1 MKPLSRLYFI
11 PLILFVACGD
21 EINRQDSIAEINVL
35 VEFCAKDFENAD
47 IASFVNRGADEF
59 KFFTLDGQS
68 FDKKGTE
75 NFLKPMFD
83 RWKNRKMQIE
93 DLDIFVDKN
102 ISWARYKS
110 IFTFN
115 SQYGQNEMV
124 SLNTIIFQK
133 DQDQDWKLLHF
144 HMSRL

>member
-1 MKPLSRLYFI
+1 MLMF
-11 PLILFVACGD
+11 ACSEGNNK
-21 EINRQDSIAEINVL
+21 EELETNIKKL
-35 VEFCAKDFENAD
+35 VEDCALDFEKAD
-47 IASFVNRGADEF
+47 ILTFVNRGSDDF

-68 FDKKGTE
+68 FNKEGTE
-75 NFLKPMFD
+75 KFLKPMFD
-83 RWKNRKMQIE
+83 RWGNRKMKIE
-93 DLDIFVDKN
+93 DLDVFVQSD

-124 SLNTIIFQK
+124 SLVTIIFKK
-133 DQDQDWKLLHF
+133 DINQDWKLHHF